1 MAKTHVAQ
9 PGDHIPKI
17 AARNGFQE
25 VSAIWDHPQNASL
38 KATRQPCELAPGDHV
53 FLPDQKDL
61 EFKLSTGKK
70 HTIVVKRPKIRLR
83 VAFKD
88 ASGRPVTRTPRTLE
102 CGKASFPFTLDG
114 DGKLDQEIPIETE
127 DARAIFEDGDV
138 AFQVGHLQPIDLRAG
153 QLDRLNNLGYDV
165 GIGVEEAEERTGPS
179 AGGTDP
185 GADGAAVGGDGE
197 DQGAD
202 EEAKEAERLFQ
213 SALEEFQ
220 CDNGLE
226 VTGKLDGAT
235 RAKLLEVHGS

>member
-17 AARNGFQE
+17 AARNGYQE
-25 VSAIWDHPQNASL
+25 VSAIWDHPQNATL
-38 KATRQPCELAPGDHV
+38 KESRQPCVLAPGDHV

-61 EFKLSTGKK
+61 EFKLATGKK

-88 ASGRPVTRTPRTLE
+88 ASGRPITRTPRTLE
-102 CGKASFPFTLDG
+102 CGKVSLPFSLDG
-114 DGKLDQEIPIETE
+114 DGKLDQEIPVETE
-127 DARAIFEDGDV
+127 NARAVFEDGDV
-138 AFQVGHLQPIDLRAG
+138 PFLVGHLRPIDLRAG

-165 GIGVEEAEERTGPS
+165 GIGVEEAEGQTAPS
-179 AGGTDP
+179 DAGAS
-185 GADGAAVGGDGE
+185 ADGA
-197 DQGAD
+197 GADDD

-226 VTGKLDGAT
+226 TTGELDGAT

>member
-17 AARNGFQE
+17 ASRNGFQE
-25 VSAIWDHPQNASL
+25 VSAIWDHPQNATL
-38 KATRQPCELAPGDHV
+38 KQTRQPCVLAPGDHV

-70 HTIVVKRPKIRLR
+70 HTIVVKRPKVRLR
-83 VAFKD
+83 IAFKD

-102 CGKASFPFTLDG
+102 CGKASLPFTLDG

-127 DARAIFEDGDV
+127 SARAVFDDGDV
-138 AFQVGHLQPIDLRAG
+138 PFLVGHLQPIDLPAG

-165 GIGVEEAEERTGPS
+165 GIGVEETEEKT
-179 AGGTDP
+179 
-185 GADGAAVGGDGE
+185 GAAASSSGDTEAGDGGGSDDDE
-197 DQGAD
+197 AD
-202 EEAKEAERLFQ
+202 EAERLLQ